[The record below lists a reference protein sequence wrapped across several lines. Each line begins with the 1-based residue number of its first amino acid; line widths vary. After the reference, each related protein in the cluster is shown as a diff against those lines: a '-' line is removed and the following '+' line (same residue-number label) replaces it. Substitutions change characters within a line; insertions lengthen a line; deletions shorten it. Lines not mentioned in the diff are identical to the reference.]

1 MEAATGLETL
11 RLAAQQPD
19 LIVLDIDLPD
29 MNGFEICRQ
38 LKADPE
44 TKSIPIIHLSASFV
58 KSENKVHGLDGGA
71 DGYLTQPVEP
81 AELIATIHS
90 LLRLRRAE
98 EAARVAAQQ
107 WQTTFD
113 AICDGICLLDRQ
125 GKILQCNRAMGEL
138 LNLPVGEI
146 LGRPYYSLVSDSFRC
161 AGPLPVLGVEK
172 TLWRECALG
181 TN

>member
-1 MEAATGLETL
+1 MGEKQRVTILTADDSETNRYIISRILSKAGFEVVGAATGLETL
-11 RLAAQQPD
+11 RLATQQPD
-19 LIVLDIDLPD
+19 LIVLDIHLPD
-29 MNGFEICRQ
+29 MNGFDICRQ

-58 KSENKVHGLDGGA
+58 KSQDKVQGLDGGA

-81 AELIATIHS
+81 AELIATINS

-113 AICDGICLLDRQ
+113 AICDGVCLLDR
-125 GKILQCNRAMGEL
+125 E
-138 LNLPVGEI
+138 GEI
-146 LGRPYYSLVSDSFRC
+146 L
-161 AGPLPVLGVEK
+161 
-172 TLWRECALG
+172 
-181 TN
+181 